1 MSPASTKILVIDD
14 EDTLRFSFKN
24 FLEEEGYDVVAAP
37 DISPALEILGTE
49 PIDVIFCD
57 IIMPE
62 GSGVAVLSHVKAMN
76 LLCPVVMITG
86 EPAIETAAD
95 AVRLGA

>member
-1 MSPASTKILVIDD
+1 MSPARTKILVIDD

-49 PIDVIFCD
+49 RIDVIFCD

-62 GSGVAVLSHVKAMN
+62 GSGVAVLA
-76 LLCPVVMITG
+76 
-86 EPAIETAAD
+86 
-95 AVRLGA
+95 R